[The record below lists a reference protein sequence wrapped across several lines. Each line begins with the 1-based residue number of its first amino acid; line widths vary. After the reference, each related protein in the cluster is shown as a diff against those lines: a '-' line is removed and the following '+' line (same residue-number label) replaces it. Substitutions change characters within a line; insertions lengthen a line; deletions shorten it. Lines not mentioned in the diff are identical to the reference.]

1 MARLADLLVPEG
13 ATLRSALEAMTRSGR
28 QVALVV
34 DGDRRL
40 LGLMTDGDVR
50 KALLRG
56 VALDAKVDEVMNRTL
71 VVASAGV
78 WRGEALVLMRW
89 RSIRHVPVAD
99 ERRAVSLLLRPE
111 GLLSPV
117 TLLRHCA
124 VA

>member
-56 VALDAKVDEVMNRTL
+56 VALDAKVDEVMNRTP
-71 VVASAGV
+71 VVASPRDTPAEATTGV
-78 WRGEALVLMRW
+78 RFMTSSTSAA
-89 RSIRHVPVAD
+89 RSWTC
-99 ERRAVSLLLRPE
+99 S
-111 GLLSPV
+111 GS
-117 TLLRHCA
+117 
-124 VA
+124 